1 MDPERLLPIASNSS
15 IKIIQGAFFF
25 ACSNKSLTLAAPA
38 PTKSSTNSEPE
49 IIKKGTSASP
59 ATAFERRV
67 FPVPGGPTK
76 RTPFG
81 ILAPISVYLSGF
93 FKKSTI
99 SVNSSL
105 ASSTPATSENVTLDS
120 SSGTYT
126 LALLLVKLRAP

>member
-1 MDPERLLPIASNSS
+1 M
-15 IKIIQGAFFF
+15 QGAFFL

-49 IIKKGTSASP
+49 IMKKGTSASP

-67 FPVPGGPTK
+67 FPVPGGPTR
-76 RTPFG
+76 RTPLG
-81 ILAPISVYLSGF
+81 IRAPISVYLSGF

-105 ASSTPATSENVTLDS
+105 ASSTPATSSNAVSYTHLTLP
-120 SSGTYT
+120 TNT
-126 LALLLVKLRAP
+126 VV

>member
-1 MDPERLLPIASNSS
+1 M
-15 IKIIQGAFFF
+15 QGAFFF
-25 ACSNKSLTLAAPA
+25 ACSNRSLTLAAPA

-49 IIKKGTSASP
+49 MMKKGTSASP
-59 ATAFERRV
+59 ATALERRV

-76 RTPFG
+76 RTPLG

-105 ASSTPATSENVTLDS
+105 ASSTPATSSKVTFDS
-120 SSGTYT
+120 SSGT
-126 LALLLVKLRAP
+126 

>member
-1 MDPERLLPIASNSS
+1 MM
-15 IKIIQGAFFF
+15 QGAFFL

-49 IIKKGTSASP
+49 IMKKGTSASP

-67 FPVPGGPTK
+67 FPVPGGPT
-76 RTPFG
+76 RSTPLG
-81 ILAPISVYLSGF
+81 ILAPISVYHSGF

-105 ASSTPATSENVTLDS
+105 ASSTPATSANVTFDS
-120 SSGTYT
+120 SSGT
-126 LALLLVKLRAP
+126 